1 MKLTAP
7 TRSDCERV
15 RLWRNEV
22 LETLRTPFPLTEEQQ
37 VGFYNKTICSKNSP
51 HRYWSIIDSGQLVG
65 FGGITNIEWPNR
77 IGEISLII
85 APEFRKQH
93 LGDDAVFYLLYE
105 AFYVLNLKTVFG
117 EVYMCNSAVDFWKKS
132 TGQYGATWCV
142 LPNRKYAN
150 GKFWNSLYFSID
162 RDGLIPQERVV
173 DENRKFR
180 YVEKGNCGCRDRQ
193 LSSEQIRHG
202 FGDGVCG

>member
-1 MKLTAP
+1 MKLTVP
-7 TRSDCERV
+7 TRSDCEQV

-22 LETLRTPFPLTEEQQ
+22 LETLRTPFPLTEEMQND
-37 VGFYNKTICSKNSP
+37 FYDEVICNKHSK
-51 HRYWSIIDSGQLVG
+51 HRYWSIKDGGQLIG

-105 AFYVLNLKTVFG
+105 AFYTLNLKTVFG
-117 EVYMCNSAVDFWKKS
+117 EVYLCNSAVDFWKKS
-132 TGQYGATWCV
+132 AGQYGATWCI
-142 LPNRKYAN
+142 LPNRKYTN

-180 YVEKGNCGCRDRQ
+180 YVETGHNSLRIGGQ
-193 LSSEQIRHG
+193 SPEQT
-202 FGDGVCG
+202 